1 MLDEE
6 LIEQTYHFKELDQ
19 MAIAPDQ
26 IEIEVSD
33 IKSLSIDYLAK
44 YVRKALSI
52 GRFQDYRLQPGCGRS
67 NMEIEW
73 AYQINRVTGK
83 PVLIIACLVAHHYL
97 KDIAEKGGIEI
108 NFPKSQEEVVD
119 GINVVNYEKLKKFDP
134 AAFIGIASEVGH
146 LFRSTPNK
154 KKWTFLRP
162 FFELPTYHFLT
173 SSGRTLGIMYLSAVV
188 GKIYRRQGD
197 GRD

>member
-1 MLDEE
+1 MLEAYQIEE
-6 LIEQTYHFKELDQ
+6 LYRFTAIDN
-19 MAIAPDQ
+19 MAVAPDH

-33 IKSLSIDYLAK
+33 IKSLSVEYLAR
-44 YVRKALSI
+44 YVRKALHI

-73 AYQINRVTGK
+73 AYQVSRVTGK
-83 PVLIIACLVAHHYL
+83 PVLIIACLALHHYL
-97 KDIAEKGGIEI
+97 KDTAEKGGIDI
-108 NFPKSQEEVVD
+108 NFPKSQEEVVN

-134 AAFIGIASEVGH
+134 STFIGIASEVGH

-173 SSGRTLGIMYLSAVV
+173 SSGRTLGIMYISAVV
-188 GKIYRRQGD
+188 SKIYRRQGD
-197 GRD
+197 EA